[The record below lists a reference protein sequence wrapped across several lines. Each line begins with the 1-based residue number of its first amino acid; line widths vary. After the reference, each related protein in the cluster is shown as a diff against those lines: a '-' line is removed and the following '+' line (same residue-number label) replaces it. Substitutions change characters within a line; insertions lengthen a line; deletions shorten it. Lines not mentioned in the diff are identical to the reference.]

1 MRIVL
6 LLVVAGLKEGELQPW
21 MRLCILWEFKNIRI
35 ISKNVRNCML
45 RSVNIYVCRYAR
57 TTIWRRSQVA
67 ILPSS
72 AKPQLKLG

>member
-35 ISKNVRNCML
+35 IPKNIRNCDTGSDTRFDSNL
-45 RSVNIYVCRYAR
+45 VNILVKNNLVNNLVVHSC
-57 TTIWRRSQVA
+57 
-67 ILPSS
+67 
-72 AKPQLKLG
+72 